1 MIRNRGSFNHS
12 VLQPAWLL
20 QGTRAL
26 RRPLLI
32 LLVALVSGQALAQ
45 TPPTS
50 DIPRSVPKS
59 TIQKEE
65 SAIPTQPSAPTQ
77 LWSETPI
84 HSQRCRRTI
93 LYRGEVLSCDS
104 VISNDAAGLR
114 PILDQTPEALS
125 ELEAYQKGRR
135 DIRRLAYIGSG
146 GLALAFL
153 GPTIARFIPDPAIQS
168 TLSSI
173 LTYGGI
179 GLTGGVVLFGG
190 VTLRNNEKHLENA
203 VRLYNQAN
211 PRDPVE
217 LQFSTTFAF

>member
-1 MIRNRGSFNHS
+1 MRH
-12 VLQPAWLL
+12 
-20 QGTRAL
+20 
-26 RRPLLI
+26 LLI
-32 LLVALVSGQALAQ
+32 TLSLGLLSSLALAQ
-45 TPPTS
+45 TPPPS
-50 DIPRSVPKS
+50 DIPRSLPKS

-65 SAIPTQPSAPTQ
+65 GAIPTQPSAPTQ

-84 HSQRCRRTI
+84 HSQRCRRTL

-104 VISNDAAGLR
+104 VIASDAAGLR

-135 DIRRLAYIGSG
+135 DIRRLAYIGSS
-146 GLALAFL
+146 GLVLAFL
-153 GPTIARFIPDPAIQS
+153 GPTIARFIPDPAVQS

-203 VRLYNQAN
+203 VKLYNQAN